1 MSRITATAKLFTIC
15 FIVFEPLMSG
25 AVFLVIRKRFPST
38 VREKATFFSGT
49 LFRHEMHICKYRTDS
64 VAMHLDLDTDIGIM

>member
-1 MSRITATAKLFTIC
+1 
-15 FIVFEPLMSG
+15 MSG